1 MASLGAGIPA
11 LRAWTIP
18 LSYAKGNHI
27 KPPPQEVPHKNT
39 TYWKMVSYPLI
50 KEGQRSHKYAFLRA
64 IGATLLRL
72 GASVWVPPH

>member
-11 LRAWTIP
+11 PNSMDHTTVIC
-18 LSYAKGNHI
+18 KGNHI

-72 GASVWVPPH
+72 GASLWVPPH